1 MISPFEPPLLFKEN
15 RAWASKQQQQQQT
28 EKLESASQRTRRAF
42 ILTQA
47 AVTSRIEIH
56 QLSIYLSIYTRFE
69 KDESGMLMRQGF
81 GVVTD
86 DDRHPKIRFFFSPF
100 FFFKRII
107 E

>member
-1 MISPFEPPLLFKEN
+1 MG
-15 RAWASKQQQQQQT
+15 QQT
-28 EKLESASQRTRRAF
+28 TATDRKLESASQRTRRAF

-56 QLSIYLSIYTRFE
+56 QLSIYLPSVQ